1 VVLAMQL
8 LMGALFGILG
18 VLFADP
24 ILATLKVVLVDL
36 SRQQAAKEADE
47 PEVVGD

>member
-1 VVLAMQL
+1 
-8 LMGALFGILG
+8 MGALFGILG

-36 SRQQAAKEADE
+36 SRREEKPVEE
-47 PEVVGD
+47 PGTAPA

>member
-1 VVLAMQL
+1 MA
-8 LMGALFGILG
+8 ALFGILG

-36 SRQQAAKEADE
+36 SHQQAKKEE
-47 PEVVGD
+47 EGPEVVSA

>member
-1 VVLAMQL
+1 
-8 LMGALFGILG
+8 

-36 SRQQAAKEADE
+36 SRREEEQEGE
-47 PEVVGD
+47 PPQVVAG